1 MKKTALVAALALLLT
16 GPALASEGGKGGAA
30 GYAKLDVFAVNTAGL
45 DHYLQVAIT
54 LKTAGDK
61 ADEFVKSYMPMI
73 RHELI
78 LLLSSQAATDLA
90 TPDGKLKLMEAA
102 KARVNKVIGLDEE
115 RGVKG
120 VLFESFVI
128 Q

>member
-16 GPALASEGGKGGAA
+16 GPAQAASSDGGGA
-30 GYAKLDVFAVNTAGL
+30 YSKLEVFAVNTAGL

-61 ADEFVKSYMPMI
+61 ANEFVKDYMPMI

-78 LLLSSQAATDLA
+78 LLLSSQAAADLG
-90 TPDGKLKLMEAA
+90 TPDGKLRLMEAA
-102 KARVNKVIGLDEE
+102 KTRINKVIGLDEE